1 MSINVVEWLL
11 VRSSVLGGVAGEMA
25 LQLRELI
32 VLPKGWGSVHGVT
45 GMEAHS
51 SSSRDSDAFF
61 WGGA

>member
-1 MSINVVEWLL
+1 MTIAIPRETV
-11 VRSSVLGGVAGEMA
+11 GAGERA

-51 SSSRDSDAFF
+51 SSSRDSEAFF